1 MSHNITKY
9 DKSLIQ
15 VLFYIQGKRSANEKF
30 THKMQ
35 WTVNNHYE
43 LADSKNVPLE
53 RLDPSIPVD
62 EFDLGKYIDTIH
74 DDRVKRQTR
83 CTNAT
88 LRYVLFILDTSARI
102 GAANFNATK
111 NVIADISETLCDHL
125 KVALLTYERYINLEF
140 CFNCYNDRRDI
151 KQAILRA
158 RYRHG
163 PATHT
168 TDAIKCAC
176 DHILNSQCGLP
187 QGIRTPDIDV
197 VLLTDGK
204 HEGPCRGSLDLT
216 VKCLYDRANINAF
229 GIGIG
234 RTNIQAVT
242 ALTNGVGT
250 NIFRV
255 DNFNELQQL
264 FTLIKLRLATT
275 DESGNPVYSCVG
287 HDGRGYQK

>member
-1 MSHNITKY
+1 MYHNIIKY
-9 DKSLIQ
+9 NKSLIQ
-15 VLFYIQGKRSANEKF
+15 VLFHIQGKRSANEEF
-30 THKMQ
+30 TQEPQ
-35 WTVNNHYE
+35 WTVDNRTE
-43 LADSKNVPLE
+43 LADSKPKPLE
-53 RLDPSIPVD
+53 RLDPSIPVE

-74 DDRVKRQTR
+74 DDRAKRQTR
-83 CTNAT
+83 CTKK
-88 LRYVLFILDTSARI
+88 RYVLFILDTSGSI
-102 GAANFNATK
+102 GEANFNAAK

-176 DHILNSQCGLP
+176 DHILSSQCGLP
-187 QGIRTPDIDV
+187 QGINTSDIDV
-197 VLLTDGK
+197 VLLTDGE
-204 HEGPCRGSLDLT
+204 HDGPCQSNLNLT
-216 VKCLYDRANINAF
+216 VKCLHDRANINTF

-234 RTNIQAVT
+234 SVDYASAT

-255 DNFNELQQL
+255 ENFAQLQQL
-264 FTLIKLRLATT
+264 FTLIKQLLATT

-287 HDGRGYQK
+287 HDGRSCQK